1 MPKRLTKICMDLIY
15 IGIAKQSQ
23 AWQCKVQAKLTVDG
37 GEARSLLSRPSHS
50 FSGAY
55 QLLDDVQHKLLAI
68 HCGLRVKV
76 LIVLI
81 GI

>member
-1 MPKRLTKICMDLIY
+1 MQKRRPSSLWMGD
-15 IGIAKQSQ
+15 
-23 AWQCKVQAKLTVDG
+23 KL
-37 GEARSLLSRPSHS
+37 ALALSRPSHS
-50 FSGAY
+50 FSSAY
-55 QLLDDVQHKLLAI
+55 QLLDDVQYKLLAI